1 MNRSIKYK
9 ILVPAILIIIAGLS
23 ISAVT
28 SYYKAK
34 SALEVVTE
42 EQLNDA
48 VDIASQFLD
57 SWFVERQ
64 LNIKNWSKQKDIQTA
79 FKTDFLGKAAR
90 KSASTILED
99 LKADYKYYTNLAMAD
114 IEGNIISSAT
124 ADEVGKLNIADT
136 NFFKNALQQG
146 FTVSKVEKAKG
157 SNTPVFTI
165 AAAVSRNEKSVGVIY
180 GVLDLTTFNEKY
192 INPITIGKTG
202 YAFMTNEQGVVIAY
216 PDAAKIMDLNLSQFD
231 FGKEMMEN
239 KNGLIEYEFDGTNK
253 LVAYKTVEDLG
264 WTIGI
269 SAVYDEVFQP
279 VITLG
284 RITMLISAV
293 ITIIAVVVMV
303 IVAGFIVRAVN
314 VVVDGLKDTAEGEGD
329 LTKRLDASAKDE
341 LGQLA
346 RWFNVFIE
354 KLQGIMIDISGNAAN
369 LSKSSSDLLSISKE
383 MSKGATDISERTMS
397 VSGAAE
403 EMSSNMSSVAAAA
416 EQSSTNI
423 GMVSAA
429 TEEMTA
435 TIGQIAENTESTRVT
450 SSEVVV
456 RTQRASESI
465 DNLSNS
471 AVEIGKVVETIN
483 EISEQ
488 TNLLALNATIEAA
501 RAGEAGKGFAVVAS
515 EIKELAKQTSSA
527 TLEIKEKIDGIQ
539 RSTEETVFEIKEITI
554 SISNVSEMI
563 GTVATAV
570 EEQSATTREI
580 AGNVVQAAQGI
591 QEVTENVNQSSVVAN
606 KIAQDIEYVNQALQ
620 EISNNSES
628 VNSSA
633 DGLASLSEQ
642 LQTTVNQFKV

>member
-1 MNRSIKYK
+1 
-9 ILVPAILIIIAGLS
+9 
-23 ISAVT
+23 
-28 SYYKAK
+28 
-34 SALEVVTE
+34 
-42 EQLNDA
+42 
-48 VDIASQFLD
+48 
-57 SWFVERQ
+57 
-64 LNIKNWSKQKDIQTA
+64 
-79 FKTDFLGKAAR
+79 
-90 KSASTILED
+90 
-99 LKADYKYYTNLAMAD
+99 MAD